1 MCVGVGGTR
10 NRSVPDRQQHHR
22 PDGPFHQ
29 GLDAEAMHEPGGLDR
44 ATAGGLRTSAAR
56 HRAGPAFQLF
66 PLLAGGDQ
74 GFGGVGVG
82 GGEDL
87 RLFLLRLLGFLVATR
102 LVALG
107 HFNDFFC
114 VPEAGPAGWLG
125 AVAAGGAEGPGR
137 YAGLSVPCCSYAHSA
152 R

>member
-1 MCVGVGGTR
+1 MVRFTLFRDQWLQATCNFPR
-10 NRSVPDRQQHHR
+10 APARS
-22 PDGPFHQ
+22 
-29 GLDAEAMHEPGGLDR
+29 LD
-44 ATAGGLRTSAAR
+44 
-56 HRAGPAFQLF
+56 RAGPAFPLF

-87 RLFLLRLLGFLVATR
+87 RLFLLRLLRFLVATR

-125 AVAAGGAEGPGR
+125 AVAAEGRGGAGSVRRGVRSILLICAFGPATTR
-137 YAGLSVPCCSYAHSA
+137 C
-152 R
+152 